1 MTDSPWNTARLAD
14 SFEVVAG
21 NPAPKNV
28 VPCSGDVVPFV
39 RVQDLGRQGSAA
51 YIHETKDALPR
62 GGAGSLRL
70 FPKGTVL
77 FTKSGMSTLLNQR
90 AILARPMYV
99 VGHIGAVL
107 PSENA
112 SPEWV
117 YYWLK
122 QVDLGQLA
130 HATTLPSLPLA
141 KVRELEIPL
150 PPKSVQGKIVEA
162 LDSYFS
168 RLDEVE
174 AGLER
179 VQRNLKRY
187 RASVLQAAVTGRLVP
202 TEAELARAEGR
213 EYEPASEL
221 LKRIL
226 VERRRR
232 WEEAGKRGKYQEPT
246 PPDTSN
252 LPELPEG
259 WCWARLAAIAGLL
272 NGDRGKNYPSRAHYV
287 ADGVPFITAGALA
300 EGVIDRTRLNFIPE
314 QRFDLLRAGRVLDGD
329 LLYCLRGSLG
339 KSAIVRGLARGAI
352 ASSLLIVRLHR
363 EVSATYARTVLQ
375 SPWGDRL
382 IRESDNGT
390 AQPNLSAESVA
401 SFPIPLPP
409 RLEIV
414 RIAAELDRQN
424 SVLTKQEE
432 AAERGRNRCRE
443 LRSRILGQ
451 AFEGRIGVQISSEH
465 RQWLEKGRPGLH
477 ASLDSPVKATPGGH
491 QGGGLD
497 GNG

>member
-1 MTDSPWNTARLAD
+1 MIGILPPEWTEKPLSEVAEVIQGQSPPGNTYNTSGVGLPFFQGKAEFGELFPETRKWCTDPRKIA
-14 SFEVVAG
+14 EQ
-21 NPAPKNV
+21 
-28 VPCSGDVVPFV
+28 GDV
-39 RVQDLGRQGSAA
+39 
-51 YIHETKDALPR
+51 
-62 GGAGSLRL
+62 
-70 FPKGTVL
+70 
-77 FTKSGMSTLLNQR
+77 LLSIR
-90 AILARPMYV
+90 APVGPTNLARERCCIGRGLAAIRPRAGISTKYLLHYLRSV
-99 VGHIGAVL
+99 ESELAKKATGTTFGAIGGAVL
-107 PSENA
+107 RSQLIRVAP
-112 SPEWV
+112 PEE
-117 YYWLK
+117 
-122 QVDLGQLA
+122 QQA
-130 HATTLPSLPLA
+130 
-141 KVRELEIPL
+141 
-150 PPKSVQGKIVEA
+150 IVGA